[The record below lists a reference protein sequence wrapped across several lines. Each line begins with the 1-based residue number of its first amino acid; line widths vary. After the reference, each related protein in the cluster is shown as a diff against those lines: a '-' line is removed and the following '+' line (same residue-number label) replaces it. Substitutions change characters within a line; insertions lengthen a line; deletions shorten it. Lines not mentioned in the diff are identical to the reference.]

1 MRPRH
6 LHTPRVRFRFPEH
19 RAHRS
24 SIAEKKV
31 RSFNVINQKQPTPN
45 NGERERA
52 DRLFDRKIARN
63 RFSFYS
69 VANNK
74 LRQTLRNWEQEPL
87 AAEQRWRRI
96 NLNNNSTL

>member
-45 NGERERA
+45 NGEREREPT
-52 DRLFDRKIARN
+52 DCLTE
-63 RFSFYS
+63 
-69 VANNK
+69 K
-74 LRQTLRNWEQEPL
+74 LLEIVL
-87 AAEQRWRRI
+87 VFIRWQII
-96 NLNNNSTL
+96 N